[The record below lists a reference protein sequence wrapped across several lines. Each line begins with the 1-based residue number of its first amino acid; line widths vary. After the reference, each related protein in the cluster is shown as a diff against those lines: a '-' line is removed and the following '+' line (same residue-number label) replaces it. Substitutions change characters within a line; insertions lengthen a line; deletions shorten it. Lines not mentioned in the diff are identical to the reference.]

1 MLGKRVLIDPA
12 LETVAGQL
20 GFDSD
25 MHPRPD
31 NPEYHPTLRQARS
44 GTRELRGDPG
54 RTGFRNVAARS
65 CATRAY
71 FLSEF
76 ADDLHSTRLRCSCG
90 SHLGS
95 GRSSRAKATPAQLD
109 TARPTELV
117 RDGCGYGYYYRTR
130 RQDGW
135 GYWHWGRCVP
145 KWWGNGAFLPPG

>member
-25 MHPRPD
+25 MHSRPD

-54 RTGFRNVAARS
+54 RTAFRDVAARS
-65 CATRAY
+65 CRPPPTFCRSLLMIFAALVCVAAATAISAPAAP
-71 FLSEF
+71 LVP
-76 ADDLHSTRLRCSCG
+76 
-90 SHLGS
+90 
-95 GRSSRAKATPAQLD
+95 KAAPAPLD
-109 TARPTELV
+109 IARPTELV
-117 RDGCGYGYYYRTR
+117 RDGCGYGYYRTR

-135 GYWHWGRCVP
+135 GYWLGPLRSEVVGERCVSAA
-145 KWWGNGAFLPPG
+145 G